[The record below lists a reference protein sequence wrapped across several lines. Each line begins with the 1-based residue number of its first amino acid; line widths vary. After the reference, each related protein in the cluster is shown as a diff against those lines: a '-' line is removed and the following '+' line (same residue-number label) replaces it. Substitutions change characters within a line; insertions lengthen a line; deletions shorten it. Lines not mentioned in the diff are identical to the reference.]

1 MANYK
6 LVVFSTMLVSFDP
19 VPSIISSVI
28 KSPAMLAV
36 INDTKQPETNARK
49 ATLVI
54 EGLRSG
60 ASALKA
66 PIIIPIELGLAKPHI
81 AYVAI
86 ADERS

>member
-1 MANYK
+1 MP
-6 LVVFSTMLVSFDP
+6 ST
-19 VPSIISSVI
+19 ISSVI

-36 INDTKQPETNARK
+36 INDTKVPEMKARK

-60 ASALKA
+60 ARTPKA
-66 PIIIPIELGLAKPHI
+66 AITIPIDPGLAKPQM

-86 ADERS
+86 ADDRSCNETVEIKLHLVTENTPA